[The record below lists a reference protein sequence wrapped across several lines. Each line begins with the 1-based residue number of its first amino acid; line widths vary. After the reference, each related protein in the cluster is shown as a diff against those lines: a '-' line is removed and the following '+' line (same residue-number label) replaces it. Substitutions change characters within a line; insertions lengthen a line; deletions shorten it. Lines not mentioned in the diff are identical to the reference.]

1 MAVVAGEHDVVTW
14 LLRKLN
20 AKGIKIKDSEGKTA
34 WELACSIKYYRQ
46 RFEMIAVF
54 AIKDQ
59 RHDRMSQFLK
69 GLEVF
74 KQFEDGGYE
83 YNFYFRLNNVMP
95 LSKHGYRQ

>member
-46 RFEMIAVF
+46 RFVSRRWNA
-54 AIKDQ
+54 
-59 RHDRMSQFLK
+59 FLT
-69 GLEVF
+69 LIHE
-74 KQFEDGGYE
+74 
-83 YNFYFRLNNVMP
+83 L
-95 LSKHGYRQ
+95 